1 MSWAPGPVTPVPD
14 ADDPA
19 WLSPLLLIGIC
30 TSCIGLA
37 GAGALAVA
45 VAGAFWANVLVGLGV
60 AGLVLGWLAVGNP
73 FRDRTAS
80 EVEAPETGDGR
91 D

>member
-1 MSWAPGPVTPVPD
+1 MPGV
-14 ADDPA
+14 DDPE

-30 TSCIGLA
+30 TSCVGLA

-45 VAGAFWANVLVGLGV
+45 VAGAFWANVLVGAAV
-60 AGLVLGWLAVGNP
+60 AALVVGWMVLGNP
-73 FRDRTAS
+73 FRDRSAC
-80 EVEAPETGDGR
+80 EVEAREPGDGR